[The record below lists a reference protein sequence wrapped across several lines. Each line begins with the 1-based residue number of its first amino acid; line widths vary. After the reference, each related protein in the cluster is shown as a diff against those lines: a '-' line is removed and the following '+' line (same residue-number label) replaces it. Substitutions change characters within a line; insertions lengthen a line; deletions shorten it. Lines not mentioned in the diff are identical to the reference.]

1 MKVSIKFHANSHT
14 TRFCPQ
20 VQSSLIEEVN
30 FFVCLFIFIVFISL
44 FSLLASLPFVSTMG
58 PQPERREVLAIPVV
72 PVIINS
78 DTIARSAR
86 HVQTLS
92 RPIFRPGF
100 FFCLLRSRWG
110 VERPPSLTSKLLMV
124 RTQQWH
130 KIMYTSFP
138 TFRHNLIDTIT

>member
-20 VQSSLIEEVN
+20 VQSSLRE
-30 FFVCLFIFIVFISL
+30 FFCLFIYFYCFHPF
-44 FSLLASLPFVSTMG
+44 FSVLASSPFVSTIG
-58 PQPERREVLAIPVV
+58 PQPERRKVLAIPVL

-110 VERPPSLTSKLLMV
+110 VGRPRSLTSKLLMV
-124 RTQQWH
+124 RTQKWH